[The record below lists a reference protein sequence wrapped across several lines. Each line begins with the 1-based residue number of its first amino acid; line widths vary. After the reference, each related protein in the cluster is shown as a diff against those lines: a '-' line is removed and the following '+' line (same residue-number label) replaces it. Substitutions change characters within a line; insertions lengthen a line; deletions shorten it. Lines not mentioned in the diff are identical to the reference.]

1 MEIKKAIEELK
12 SLYNLNIVRQSINL
26 SFFNN
31 IEEAKKVI
39 NEIAL
44 NVDNSIKNFYF
55 TEYVKKFAEWL
66 LNNDF
71 KGLGLIGDYGTGKTL
86 LACNI
91 LPVLFY
97 LKYNLIIKPIKAYE
111 INDEIY
117 KDLIKKRII
126 IIDELGSESERV
138 EFGNRVLYIPLIIDK
153 CESDSKLLIFTT
165 NRTPEDIIEL
175 YGKAIYDRICKLC
188 KIIIFK
194 GKSFRR
200 I

>member
-12 SLYNLNIVRQSINL
+12 NLYNLNIVRQAISLN
-26 SFFNN
+26 FFND
-31 IEEAKKVI
+31 IDEAKKVI
-39 NEIAL
+39 EEIAL
-44 NVDNSIKNFYF
+44 NVDCSIKKFYF
-55 TEYVKKFAEWL
+55 TEYIKNFIEWL
-66 LNNDF
+66 INNDF
-71 KGLGLIGDYGTGKTL
+71 SGVGLIGDYGTGKTL

-153 CESDSKLLIFTT
+153 CETDGKLLIFTT
-165 NRTPEDIIEL
+165 NRTPNGLVEL
-175 YGKAIYDRICKLC
+175 YGKAIYDRIIKLC